1 VGFFFRAVAV
11 VAVGLV
17 LIVLGI
23 PLATWSYLHLT
34 PARTSATVIDKTQS
48 VVHKTGGSW
57 KLYLQLNVLY
67 LPADARFPELA
78 TIDADE
84 ATWDQ
89 ANPGTRVEVAYVPV
103 LSLRQ
108 FPLLSTTRLA
118 APLPPLRRGPDEQR
132 RAKAVVRNISHILQV
147 GGSTR
152 SRGMPAWQP
161 FDVIEFEFVPEG
173 RTEPVRAADSV
184 DADSIPGLAQ
194 DKPVDI
200 AYSTAHPHEARITV
214 GTQRHE
220 WKNNIEVFA
229 PLGLIVA
236 IFVFFRLRR
245 TG

>member
-1 VGFFFRAVAV
+1 MI
-11 VAVGLV
+11 L
-17 LIVLGI
+17 LGI
-23 PLATWSYLHLT
+23 PLAAWSYLRLT
-34 PARTSATVIDKTQS
+34 PACTAATVIDKTQS
-48 VVHKTGGSW
+48 VVRKTGGSW
-57 KLYLQLNVLY
+57 KLYLQLNVRY

-84 ATWDQ
+84 STWDQ
-89 ANPGTRVEVAYVPV
+89 AHPGTRVEVAYLPM

-108 FPLLSTTRLA
+108 LPLLSTTRLA
-118 APLPPLRRGPDEQR
+118 APLPSLRRGPDIER
-132 RAKAVVRNISHILQV
+132 RAEAIIRNISRVLQV

-173 RTEPVRAADSV
+173 GTEPVRAADSV
-184 DADSIPGLAQ
+184 DADSIPGLVQ
-194 DKPVDI
+194 GKTVGI
-200 AYSTAHPHEARITV
+200 VYFTMHPHAAHITV
-214 GTQRHE
+214 GTRRHG
-220 WKNNIEVFA
+220 WKNNVEVFA